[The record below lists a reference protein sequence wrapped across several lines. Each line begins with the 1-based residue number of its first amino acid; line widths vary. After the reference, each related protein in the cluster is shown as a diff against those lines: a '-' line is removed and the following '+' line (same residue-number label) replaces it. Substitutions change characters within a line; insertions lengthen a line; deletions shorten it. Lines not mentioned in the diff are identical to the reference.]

1 MGGGEAWETGW
12 PDLVRDHMLGMES
25 RMTARLL
32 AIQEENQFGD
42 TVDWVI
48 VRSQKLRLAAVTIW
62 IQCCRKQGCFVPL
75 SWSPM
80 FQHSSVVSVAHSS
93 FKTKFNDQLL

>member
-1 MGGGEAWETGW
+1 MLTRWNQAGPGRIMGGGEAWETGW
-12 PDLVRDHMLGMES
+12 PDQVRDRMLGMDS

-32 AIQEENQFGD
+32 AIQEEKQFGD

-62 IQCCRKQGCFVPL
+62 IQCCRKQGCFSL
-75 SWSPM
+75 Q
-80 FQHSSVVSVAHSS
+80 FHSHGVQCSS
-93 FKTKFNDQLL
+93 TPQL